1 MKQYTHIFF
10 DLDHTI
16 WDFESNAQETLK
28 ELYVIYDL
36 VNKGDFTPED
46 FIATYKVVNRQMWQ
60 LYEQGK
66 MDKQTLREKR
76 FHDSLSQLGVN
87 KEDIPEHIW
96 DDYLKICP
104 EKTIL
109 MPHATE
115 VLGYL
120 VDKYPMTIIT
130 NGFQQTQERKLISSD
145 LGKYFKGMVTSES
158 VGYQKPDRRI
168 FEHALKQSGS
178 SITETIMIG
187 DSHNTDIQG
196 ARNMGLDHI
205 WYNPHKMEHNYDVM
219 HEINSLLELK
229 EML

>member
-16 WDFESNAQETLK
+16 WDFESNAKDTLK
-28 ELYVIYDL
+28 ELYGIYAL
-36 VNKGDFTPED
+36 AEKGDFTPED
-46 FIATYKVVNRQMWQ
+46 FIATYKAVNRQMWQ

-76 FHDSLSQLGVN
+76 FHDSLSQLGV
-87 KEDIPEHIW
+87 KDEDIPEHIW
-96 DDYLKICP
+96 DDYLRICP

-109 MPHATE
+109 MPNAVET
-115 VLGYL
+115 LDYL

-145 LGKYFKGMVTSES
+145 LDKYFKSMVTSES

-178 SITETIMIG
+178 TIQQTIMIG

-196 ARNMGLDHI
+196 ARNMGLDHV
-205 WYNPHKMEHNYDVM
+205 WYNPHKMEHNYTVM
-219 HEINSLLELK
+219 HEIGSLLELK
-229 EML
+229 ELL

>member
-16 WDFESNAQETLK
+16 WDFESNAKETLK
-28 ELYVIYDL
+28 ELYVIYELTD
-36 VNKGDFTPED
+36 KGDFTDED

-76 FHDSLSQLGVN
+76 FHDSLSKLGVEE
-87 KEDIPEHIW
+87 KDIPEHIW

-109 MPHATE
+109 MPHAQET
-115 VLGYL
+115 LDYL
-120 VDKYPMTIIT
+120 VSKYPMTLIT

-178 SITETIMIG
+178 TIRQTIMIG
-187 DSHNTDIQG
+187 DSHNTDILG
-196 ARNMGLDHI
+196 AKSMGLDHV
-205 WYNPHKMEHNYDVM
+205 WYNPDKMEHTYDVM
-219 HEINSLLELK
+219 HEIHSLLELK
-229 EML
+229 ELL